1 MDAFT
6 SLLGQP
12 DDQVPDPL
20 VTPATQPQQPRTA
33 FDRLLEGPTEQDF
46 RLGANLNGAAATTPD
61 GHQKAVDVGKT
72 IGAPADSVASN
83 MPEAERQAKVKRY
96 HEALNDAPALAR
108 LLAED
113 PDIAKLAADDLPVL
127 AKTEST
133 LSKIFSSFYGGGQGT
148 ADSLSDLGQ
157 SGVVGMVDM
166 FGSGAGGIAE
176 LNDVLARTAAR
187 GYRGLGLDTL
197 AEIADPA
204 TRPWWLRPQGV
215 LEVAG
220 DELKDV
226 AKTIDIPEE
235 RQNLGTDIAKGV
247 GQVAGQI
254 ALAFLTGGS
263 ATTAMLAGQGAD
275 IMSDRVEDAGKEG
288 TAAGDVA
295 IVGGAAVTAVL
306 EKLGLDALLHRVP
319 PAVKNGILRQLTDI
333 SLAGGIEALE
343 EVAEGILHNMI
354 EMVTVNPDA
363 TVLDWEGMKQE
374 AAAGGGTGAVIRAL
388 VNAATKGR
396 QISANTKKEMRAGQD
411 AATVEALVTG
421 TAESKLRDR
430 NPDAFSRVMA
440 AQTQGT
446 PVETFYIPADRI
458 AELYQDGAGTFDDDP
473 LNQIEGLREQLAE
486 ALAVGGD
493 VEISAA
499 DYLTHIAPTDTHG
512 KLKNDLRASRDGWS
526 VNDAKAYSDNPD
538 READLQALVEEL
550 AIKDENA
557 AVGQTVFD
565 DVYKQLMDTGKYE
578 SRQAAAQATLVRE
591 RYLTRAERLG
601 NGADADAL
609 YLRDQLK
616 VHGPGA
622 LARVQRGDL
631 DLVIARLK
639 SGETVTA
646 DKTPVL
652 DIVRKAGGV
661 KPGSNLAGELKAMGI
676 TSRTHPGLFR
686 KTGIGDVDNFVLSE
700 HDVLRDNGVPD
711 SGNGYADRVAVL
723 EALRR
728 EAGGRGA
735 ALLTQD
741 ERSQAARLDEP
752 VSVLAEQMEAA
763 GLDPNTMTA
772 DEIKAWA
779 TGQRAEAEP
788 ADTQGVLLQ
797 ADALRDQAH
806 AEIANLAR
814 RVGGFSMDDETAAMD
829 EGGDLVEQT
838 IKEKLPELAAVYR
851 KLVYTNDP
859 LTAEELPPATRA
871 QWEASKPSPAPPKAE
886 AKAKPERKGATP
898 FKAWFGKSKI
908 VDAKGEPLVLHHG
921 SPVQDIEAFRNGRTA
936 YGIFFTDSLRS
947 AAYYNPAAD
956 LADPKAADVY
966 NVYLRAEKPADLRKP
981 SVLSRVA
988 KEAGVKA
995 DLEEIRTRL
1004 EVGDLYAMD
1013 GGRTQDK
1020 LVKTAE
1026 AMGFDA
1032 VIMPDTSSGDLANSY
1047 IVFEPTQIKS
1057 VNNRGTFDA
1066 NDPRILFQS
1075 VYHGS
1080 PHIFDAFT
1088 TAAIGSG
1095 EGAQIFGFGLYFA
1108 ARKEI
1113 AKWYREK
1120 LTPPGK
1126 VTRNGAALKL
1136 SDAKAAAD
1144 DLEMPRAIGVAGT
1157 MLNRLGKS
1165 KSFDDYLSQL
1175 DEILADPHLDVFPSA
1190 AADARNEKRLA
1201 EHLDAEHLI
1210 TVTPSKAGRLYTVE
1224 IPDDGEYLL
1233 HDEPIFDQP
1242 EAVKKQLGALRAA
1255 FDETALEE
1263 FEDEY
1268 NEPFEGWTGAQLYKA
1283 LTLYAAESPLPGQ
1296 DDTTG
1301 NYQRDASEFLL
1312 SLGVRG
1318 IKYLDASARGTSGD
1332 SFNYVVFA
1340 DSDAVIQAYEQ
1351 SAAGGARG
1359 SYQRAFD
1366 PYGNP
1371 ANIIKLTQSADLSTA
1386 LHEFGH
1392 FYLFQLIDDAAGPG
1406 ATDEARGKLQA
1417 DLQTILDHVG
1427 VKVDAAT
1434 ATPDQIHA
1442 AMTRDAHELWARS
1455 FEVYLREGKS
1465 PSASL
1470 RDAFA
1475 SFSAWLVR
1483 IYKTLK
1489 AIPDYRKNLTPEVR
1503 GVMDRLLATDEAIKD
1518 AQASSSFRVPSAL
1531 RTVMTAAEQ
1540 KSLERLTEQ
1549 ANREATEDLRKR
1561 VMREMERERLEW
1573 WKEEREKVRKE
1584 IEAEVQNRPVYRA
1597 YNIIRTGQTA
1607 DGGQL
1612 VDENGEPRAM
1622 KLDRKTLE
1630 LDYGKDVIKLLPKG
1644 LSAKDGASHHVVANL
1659 TGFGSADELRDA
1671 LMNFQPMKDV
1681 VEAETDAAM
1690 KARHGDMLS
1699 DGRLAEDAAEL
1710 VLNEKQLEL
1719 AALQAKALRR
1729 LASSVVKEAAG
1740 RLASEQGVQSRADD
1754 AAAVGEAQRD
1764 VEAVANAGAPAEA
1777 VAGLQVE
1784 QVFTEAFQGEAVGVR
1799 RGQQAALRQVRGI
1812 QTGLD
1817 LKAIQAA
1824 AKRAIAGKRIEDA
1837 QPGKY
1842 RAQADRL
1849 VRKIEEAIA
1858 KRDYENAS
1866 TLKEKQL
1873 INLALAREAQ
1883 EAQARVEKAVKR
1895 FSRLRKPDS
1904 KLAGS
1909 TDVDSLG
1916 AARAILSVFG
1926 LSSPQVGFDQQVWFQ
1941 KMAEQDPVGAADMRA
1956 MIDAVTKGVGTVAAR
1971 GRTRTRAK
1979 HRPGSPGPRGGAP
1992 VAMGQIWRQM
2002 TVEEFR
2008 SLTDAVD
2015 AILSMGRDERSV
2027 ELEGERLEI
2036 KAAVAELIAQASG
2049 RDSGKRIG
2057 ETEAVTDAEKRT
2069 RSFWGL
2075 AAFLERTESWAR
2087 RMDDGK
2093 VGPFTK
2099 YLVRPVLSA
2108 VYEYRAEKTRRIKQ
2122 LVDILEPRKQE
2133 LLGKP
2138 IHSNELNYTF
2148 ANKGALLHAILHSGN
2163 DSNFRKLLLGGR
2175 GKGFA
2180 WGKAMPD
2187 GSVDRSRWDSMIRR
2201 FVQEGVLTKADFDTA
2216 QQIWD
2221 LLEELKGPAQIAHRA
2236 MKGFYF
2242 NEVEVTGIDTPFG
2255 KFRGGYVPAV
2265 SDRMLNPDAGARV
2278 DANAMGDMANAGILP
2293 SVAKGFTRSRVEYN
2307 QPLELNISR
2316 LTGHMDTVL
2325 KFTYLGPVVRNV
2337 TRLAINREFRQEM
2350 FGIDAHAIDEV
2361 LIPWLQRVARQTVE
2375 IPPTSD
2381 GARTAAKFFK
2391 GLQKH
2396 TGIAAMAG
2404 NLINALQQITGISV
2418 AMVRVKPHRVLR
2430 GLVSSTFAPR
2440 HSSQMIMQK
2449 SAYMRDRMDSTSV
2462 ELMTTLDDLLEAK
2475 SVFRKIRDKTDKH
2488 GYFAQIR
2495 MQNLVDK
2502 AVWLGSYEQGIAAG
2516 KTEDE
2521 AVLEA
2526 DSVVRTTQ
2534 SSFAPEDVSR
2544 VEAQQAFIR
2553 PFLQFYSYFDAQYN
2567 VLRTEFD
2574 ATVTD
2579 LGWVRGS
2586 PRLFYIYVV
2595 GALIPSVLATAM
2607 MEAARGELG
2616 DDDDD
2621 GLLDD
2626 IGELFALSQ
2635 IKYFAAMAPGVGTL
2649 VNFGINL
2656 ANDKPYDDR
2665 LTPAPV
2671 IGQVQRVGSS
2681 VVNLATGNE
2690 PTAGRAVADALL
2702 LISMAFGLPLAQAG
2716 KPLGYIAD
2724 VATGEQEGDD
2734 VFDWARG
2741 LLSGREGPKQ

>member
-6 SLLGQP
+6 RLLGET
-12 DDQVPDPL
+12 DEARPDP
-20 VTPATQPQQPRTA
+20 VTTPATQRRQPPRNA
-33 FDRLLEGPTEQDF
+33 FDRMLEGPSPQDAA
-46 RLGANLNGAAATTPD
+46 LGSNLLGAAATTPD
-61 GHQKAVDVGKT
+61 AHQKAVDVGKT
-72 IGAPADSVASN
+72 IGAPADSVAGN
-83 MPEAERQAKVKRY
+83 MPEAERQAKVRRY

-133 LSKIFSSFYGGGQGT
+133 LGNILSAFYGTTPGNVQAAG
-148 ADSLSDLGQ
+148 DLGR
-157 SGVVGMVDM
+157 SAVGGLVGDVA
-166 FGSGAGGIAE
+166 GSGLSGLSE
-176 LNDVLARTAAR
+176 LNQVAARTIER
-187 GYRGLGLDTL
+187 GMRAVGLDT
-197 AEIADPA
+197 AADILTEPA
-204 TRPWWLRPQGV
+204 LPWWLNPTGI
-215 LEVAG
+215 
-220 DELKDV
+220 LK
-226 AKTIDIPEE
+226 APGETLKETGGAIKPPEE
-235 RQNLGTDIAKGV
+235 RQNLATDIAGGV

-254 ALAFLTGGS
+254 ALALLTGGT
-263 ATTAMLAGQGAD
+263 ATTAMLLGQGAD
-275 IMSDRVEDAGKEG
+275 IMAERVEEAGQSG
-288 TAAGDVA
+288 TAEGDTA
-295 IVGGAAVTAVL
+295 IVAGAGVTAVL

-319 PAVKNGILRQLTDI
+319 PAVKNTILRQLTDI

-343 EVAEGILHNMI
+343 EAGEGILHNLI

-363 TVLDWEGMKQE
+363 KLLEGLEQDM
-374 AAAGGGTGAVIRAL
+374 AAGGGTGAVVRAL
-388 VNAATKGR
+388 INAATKGR
-396 QISANTKKEMRAGQD
+396 QISHNAQRQQRAGQD
-411 AATVEALVTG
+411 AATVEALVNG
-421 TAESKLRDR
+421 TADSKLRDR

-446 PVETFYIPADRI
+446 PVETFYVPATAI
-458 AELYQDGAGTFDDDP
+458 AELYQSGAGAFDDDP
-473 LNQIEGLREQLAE
+473 LNQIDGLREQIAE

-499 DYLTHIAPTDTHG
+499 DYLTHIAPTDVHG

-526 VNDAKAYSDNPD
+526 VNDAKQYAENPD
-538 READLQALVEEL
+538 READLAALVEKL
-550 AIKDENA
+550 ALENEGA

-565 DVYKQLMDTGKYE
+565 DVYKQLMDTGQYE
-578 SRQAAAQATLVRE
+578 SRQAAAQATLARE
-591 RYLTRAERLG
+591 KAIARAARRGLG
-601 NGADADAL
+601 EDADAL

-616 VHGPGA
+616 ISGPGA

-661 KPGSNLAGELKAMGI
+661 KVGSQLEQELRAMGL
-676 TSRTHPGLFR
+676 TPKTHPGLFKR
-686 KTGIGDVDNFVLSE
+686 KGGIGDVDNFVLSE
-700 HDVLRDNGVPD
+700 HDVLRDNGVPE
-711 SGNGYADRVAVL
+711 SGNGYADKDAVL

-741 ERSQAARLDEP
+741 ERTQQHRLDEP
-752 VSVLAEQMEAA
+752 VAVLIEQLEAA
-763 GLDPNTMTA
+763 GLDPNAMTA
-772 DEIKAWA
+772 EEIKAWA
-779 TGQRAEAEP
+779 SGVQATDTAP
-788 ADTQGVLLQ
+788 ADGQGVLLQ
-797 ADALRDQAH
+797 AVATLTGEEIIAADASPE
-806 AEIANLAR
+806 EIRNAARGWYKANLAGTT
-814 RVGGFSMDDETAAMD
+814 VTSP
-829 EGGDLVEQT
+829 DL
-838 IKEKLPELAAVYR
+838 
-851 KLVYTNDP
+851 
-859 LTAEELPPATRA
+859 
-871 QWEASKPSPAPPKAE
+871 
-886 AKAKPERKGATP
+886 G
-898 FKAWFGKSKI
+898 
-908 VDAKGEPLVLHHG
+908 
-921 SPVQDIEAFRNGRTA
+921 
-936 YGIFFTDSLRS
+936 
-947 AAYYNPAAD
+947 
-956 LADPKAADVY
+956 
-966 NVYLRAEKPADLRKP
+966 
-981 SVLSRVA
+981 
-988 KEAGVKA
+988 
-995 DLEEIRTRL
+995 
-1004 EVGDLYAMD
+1004 
-1013 GGRTQDK
+1013 
-1020 LVKTAE
+1020 
-1026 AMGFDA
+1026 
-1032 VIMPDTSSGDLANSY
+1032 
-1047 IVFEPTQIKS
+1047 
-1057 VNNRGTFDA
+1057 
-1066 NDPRILFQS
+1066 
-1075 VYHGS
+1075 
-1080 PHIFDAFT
+1080 
-1088 TAAIGSG
+1088 
-1095 EGAQIFGFGLYFA
+1095 
-1108 ARKEI
+1108 EI
-1113 AKWYREK
+1113 AFVARGLKK
-1120 LTPPGK
+1120 AVNASADT
-1126 VTRNGAALKL
+1126 LKL
-1136 SDAKAAAD
+1136 
-1144 DLEMPRAIGVAGT
+1144 
-1157 MLNRLGKS
+1157 RL
-1165 KSFDDYLSQL
+1165 
-1175 DEILADPHLDVFPSA
+1175 FP
-1190 AADARNEKRLA
+1190 
-1201 EHLDAEHLI
+1201 
-1210 TVTPSKAGRLYTVE
+1210 
-1224 IPDDGEYLL
+1224 
-1233 HDEPIFDQP
+1233 
-1242 EAVKKQLGALRAA
+1242 ALRAIMEQGQLVDTVPNNDPTGFPHILRYHFIEA
-1255 FDETALEE
+1255 SVVVGAETVRVRVNVEE
-1263 FEDEY
+1263 RTDGKIYY
-1268 NEPFEGWTGAQLYKA
+1268 NHTMPERRELFQGGAQVQSPSRPGVPSDQAELGRTPGERRGTDGA
-1283 LTLYAAESPLPGQ
+1283 FRTEVIGTGPSGENLTNAG
-1296 DDTTG
+1296 DDVNLTIVEQSAGG
-1301 NYQRDASEFLL
+1301 N
-1312 SLGVRG
+1312 GVRG
-1318 IKYLDASARGTSGD
+1318 
-1332 SFNYVVFA
+1332 SFTPKRA
-1340 DSDAVIQAYEQ
+1340 QDPHSD
-1351 SAAGGARG
+1351 
-1359 SYQRAFD
+1359 
-1366 PYGNP
+1366 P
-1371 ANIIKLTQSADLSTA
+1371 ANIIKLTQNADLSTF
-1386 LHEFGH
+1386 LHEGGH
-1392 FYLFQLIDDAAGPG
+1392 FYLFQLIDDA
-1406 ATDEARGKLQA
+1406 TDADVPAEAKAKLQA
-1417 DLQTILDHVG
+1417 DLQAILDHVG

-1434 ATPDQIHA
+1434 ATSDQIHA

-1455 FEVYLREGKS
+1455 FEVYLREGKA

-1475 SFSAWLVR
+1475 SFSAWLTR
-1483 IYKTLK
+1483 IYRTLK
-1489 AIPDYRKNLTPEVR
+1489 SIPDYRKNLTPEVR

-1561 VMREMERERLEW
+1561 VMKELERERLEW
-1573 WKEEREKVRKE
+1573 WKEERAKVR
-1584 IEAEVQNRPVYRA
+1584 AEVERDVRSRPVYRA

-1630 LDYGKDVIKLLPKG
+1630 RDYGKDVIKLLPKG
-1644 LSAKDGASHHVVANL
+1644 LTAKDGASHHVVANL

-1681 VEAETDAAM
+1681 VEAETEAAM

-1719 AALQAKALRR
+1719 AALQARALRR
-1729 LASSVVKEAAG
+1729 LASSVVKKAAG

-1784 QVFTEAFQGEAVGVR
+1784 QAFTEAFQGEAVGVR
-1799 RGQQAALRQVRGI
+1799 RGQQAALRQVRSI

-1824 AKRAIAGKRIEDA
+1824 AKRAVAGKRIEDA

-1849 VRKIEEAIA
+1849 GRKIEEAIA
-1858 KRDYENAS
+1858 ARDYETAA
-1866 TLKEKQL
+1866 TLKEQQL
-1873 INLALAREAQ
+1873 INLALAKEAQ

-1895 FSRLRKPDS
+1895 FARLRKPDS
-1904 KLAGS
+1904 KLAGA
-1909 TDVDSLG
+1909 TDVDFVG

-1926 LSSPQVGFDQQVWFQ
+1926 LSSPQAGYDEQVWFQ
-1941 KMAEQDPVGAADMRA
+1941 KLAENDPAGAVDMKQ
-1956 MIDAVTKGVGTVAAR
+1956 MIEAAKAGVGRVAAR
-1971 GRTRTRAK
+1971 GRTRTQQK
-1979 HRPGSPGPRGGAP
+1979 PGGSP
-1992 VAMGQIWRQM
+1992 VAMGEIWRQM
-2002 TVEEFR
+2002 TVDEFG
-2008 SLTDAVD
+2008 SLTDTVD
-2015 AILSMGRDERSV
+2015 AVLLMGREARSV
-2027 ELEGERLEI
+2027 EMEGERLEI
-2036 KAAVAELIAQASG
+2036 KAAVGEMLAQASG

-2057 ETEAVTDAEKRT
+2057 QTEAVTPWEKRA
-2069 RSFWGL
+2069 RSFWGT

-2122 LVDILEPRKQE
+2122 LVDILEPRKKE

-2221 LLEELKGPAQIAHRA
+2221 LLEELKGPAQIAHRK

-2255 KFRGGYVPAV
+2255 RYKGGYVPAV

-2293 SVAKGFTRSRVEYN
+2293 SVAKGFTKARVEYN

-2325 KFTYLGPVVRNV
+2325 KFTHLGPTIRNV

-2391 GLQKH
+2391 SLQKH

-2404 NLINALQQITGISV
+2404 NLLNALQQTTGISV

-2440 HSSQMIMQK
+2440 HSSQMIQQK
-2449 SAYMRDRMDSTSV
+2449 SPYMRDRMDSTSM
-2462 ELMTTLDDLLEAK
+2462 ELMTTLEDLLEAK
-2475 SVFRKIRDKTDKH
+2475 SVFRKIRDKTDTH

-2516 KTEDE
+2516 KTEAE

-2534 SSFAPEDVSR
+2534 GSFAPEDVSR
-2544 VEAQQAFIR
+2544 VEVQNAFAR
-2553 PFLQFYSYFDAQYN
+2553 PFVQFYSYFNAQYN
-2567 VLRTEFD
+2567 LLRTEFD
-2574 ATVTD
+2574 ATVQD
-2579 LGWVRGS
+2579 LGWVGGS
-2586 PRLFYIYVV
+2586 PRLFYIYLV
-2595 GALIPSVLATAM
+2595 GAMIPAVLADAM
-2607 MEAARGELG
+2607 MQAARGELG

-2626 IGELFALSQ
+2626 IGELFGMSQ
-2635 IKYFAAMAPGVGTL
+2635 LRYFAAMVPGAGIG
-2649 VNFGINL
+2649 VNFAIHL
-2656 ANDKPYDDR
+2656 FNDKPYDDR
-2665 LTPAPV
+2665 LSVAPV
-2671 IGQVQRVGSS
+2671 ISQLERLGGSA
-2681 VVNLATGNE
+2681 VKLATGGE
-2690 PTAGRAVADALL
+2690 STAGRAVQDALTI
-2702 LISMAFGLPLAQAG
+2702 ISMLTGLPVAQAG
-2716 KPLGYIAD
+2716 KPLGYFAD

-2734 VFDWARG
+2734 LGDWARG
-2741 LLSGREGPKQ
+2741 LLSGREAPRQ